1 MVRSPIGFKS
11 GEWCDL
17 THLGRKLATKEGKR
31 GEEMFV
37 VERTGEHSKS
47 G

>member
-1 MVRSPIGFKS
+1 MGFNS

-17 THLGRKLATKEGKR
+17 THLGRKLATKEEQR
-31 GEEMFV
+31 GEEMFE